1 MKVPRLGALEAYGS
15 LSIKSV
21 GSPAEAMN
29 GLGLGNLSRV
39 RNQGAGT
46 VG

>member
-1 MKVPRLGALEAYGS
+1 MKVPRLGALGDYGS

-21 GSPAEAMN
+21 ESPVEAMN

-39 RNQGAGT
+39 RNQGAGA

>member
-1 MKVPRLGALEAYGS
+1 MNESRLGALGDYGS

-21 GSPAEAMN
+21 GFPAEAMN